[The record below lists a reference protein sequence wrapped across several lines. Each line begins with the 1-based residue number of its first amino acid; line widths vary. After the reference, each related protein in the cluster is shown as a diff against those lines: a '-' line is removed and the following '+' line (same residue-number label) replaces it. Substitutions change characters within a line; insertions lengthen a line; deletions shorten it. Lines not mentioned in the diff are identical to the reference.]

1 MAPYPVVNGFT
12 YLTPHVIQIMEL
24 SRYYLVVVLVFHS
37 QSSQTQEKEVK
48 SVLYAAWFAKLHQ
61 YRIDRSGC
69 VRHVDTNTAPVYLT
83 NSRHK
88 KLTATPK
95 IQQALLYLF
104 LLHHHYHV

>member
-48 SVLYAAWFAKLHQ
+48 SVRCLVSK
-61 YRIDRSGC
+61 
-69 VRHVDTNTAPVYLT
+69 TAPVSYRSFWVRST
-83 NSRHK
+83 R
-88 KLTATPK
+88 
-95 IQQALLYLF
+95 
-104 LLHHHYHV
+104 